1 MIRIMNPAAIV
12 IETESI
18 PALLDVCRLAHT
30 LGADRRLALMT
41 DADHKNAMDFAKR
54 LIGMGIVYEDDNND
68 RRR

>member
-1 MIRIMNPAAIV
+1 MIRIMNPSAIV
-12 IETESI
+12 IDAESI
-18 PALLDVCRLAHT
+18 PALLDVCRLAHA